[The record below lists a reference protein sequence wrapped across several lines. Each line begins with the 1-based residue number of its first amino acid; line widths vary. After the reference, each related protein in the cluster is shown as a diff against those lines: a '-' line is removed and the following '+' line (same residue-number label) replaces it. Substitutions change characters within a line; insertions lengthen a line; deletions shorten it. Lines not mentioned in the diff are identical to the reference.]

1 MAIRALSTAASGMTA
16 MQTRID
22 VVANNLANVNTTG
35 YKRVRA
41 SFEDLLYQQLRQ
53 PGFAAMES
61 TKVPTGIQIGVG
73 SKLVSTEKIFSQGEL
88 EYTERDL
95 DVAIEGDGFFVVEIQ
110 GGRQAYTRAGD
121 FKRDIEG
128 NILTADGYRLSPAMQ
143 IPNNVTRVSISPDG
157 RVEGYDPTNP
167 ATMVQIGQI
176 TLARFPNS
184 AGLMAVGDNLFT
196 ETASSGAPQ
205 IGNPGVESRGIL
217 RNQFLETSNVQIVKE
232 LVDMIT
238 TQRAFEI
245 NSKSIQTADE
255 MLQTVNNIRR

>member
-16 MQTRID
+16 LQTRID
-22 VVANNLANVNTTG
+22 AIANNLANVNTTG
-35 YKRVRA
+35 YKRVRT

-53 PGFAAMES
+53 PGFAAIEG

-73 SKLVSTEKIFSQGEL
+73 TKLVSTDKIFAQGAL

-95 DVAIEGDGFFVVEIQ
+95 DVAIEGDGFFTINIL
-110 GGRQAYTRAGD
+110 GNKPAYTRAGN
-121 FKRDIEG
+121 FKRDEQG
-128 NILTADGYRLSPAMQ
+128 TILTADGYKLMPAMQ
-143 IPNNVTRVSISPDG
+143 IPQNVTTISISPAG
-157 RVEGYDPTNP
+157 LVQGYDQTNP
-167 ATMVQIGQI
+167 AALVQIGQI
-176 TLARFPNS
+176 SLTRFPNP
-184 AGLMAVGDNLFT
+184 AGLLCIGDNLYQ
-196 ETASSGAPQ
+196 ETASSGKAEEG
-205 IGNPGVESRGIL
+205 IPGVGAFGIL
-217 RNQFLETSNVQIVKE
+217 RHQFLENSNVQVVRE

>member
-16 MQTRID
+16 MQTKID
-22 VVANNLANVNTTG
+22 VTANNLANVNTTG

-53 PGFAAMES
+53 PGFAAIEE
-61 TKVPTGIQIGVG
+61 TKIPTGIQIGVG
-73 SKLVSTEKIFSQGEL
+73 TKLVSTDKIFAQGSL

-95 DVAIEGDGFFVVEIQ
+95 DIAIEGDGFFEVQIQ
-110 GGRQAYTRAGD
+110 GGRLAYTRAGD
-121 FKRDIEG
+121 FKRDLEG
-128 NILTADGYRLSPAMQ
+128 RVLTSDGYVLPGITIQ
-143 IPNNVTRVSISPDG
+143 QNVTQISVSPDG
-157 RVEGYDPTNP
+157 IVQGFDPSNP
-167 ATMVQIGQI
+167 ATPVSLGQI
-176 TLARFPNS
+176 NLARFRNP
-184 AGLMAVGDNLFT
+184 AGLRCIGDNLYE
-196 ETASSGAPQ
+196 ETASSGTPDV
-205 IGNPGVESRGIL
+205 GTPGTGSRGIL
-217 RNQFLETSNVQIVKE
+217 RHQFLETSNVQVVQE

>member
-16 MQTRID
+16 MQTKMD
-22 VVANNLANVNTTG
+22 VVANNLANVNTSG

-41 SFEDLLYQQLRQ
+41 SFEDLLYQQIRH
-53 PGFAAMES
+53 PGFAAIEG
-61 TKVPTGIQIGVG
+61 TKIPTGIQIGVG
-73 SKLVSTEKIFSQGEL
+73 TKVVSTEKIHAQGEL

-95 DVAIEGDGFFVVEIQ
+95 DIAIEGDGFFVVEIQ
-110 GGRQAYTRAGD
+110 GGQMAYTRAGD
-121 FKRDIEG
+121 FKRDLEG

-143 IPNNVTRVSISPDG
+143 IPTNVTRIAVSPDG
-157 RVEGYDPTNP
+157 IVEGLDPNNP
-167 ATMVQIGQI
+167 STPVNIGQI
-176 TLARFPNS
+176 TIARFPNA
-184 AGLMAVGDNLFT
+184 AGLMSVGDNLYV
-196 ETASSGAPQ
+196 ESAASGAPSV
-205 IGNPGVESRGIL
+205 GNPGVESRGIL
-217 RNQFLETSNVQIVKE
+217 RNQFLETSNVQVVRE